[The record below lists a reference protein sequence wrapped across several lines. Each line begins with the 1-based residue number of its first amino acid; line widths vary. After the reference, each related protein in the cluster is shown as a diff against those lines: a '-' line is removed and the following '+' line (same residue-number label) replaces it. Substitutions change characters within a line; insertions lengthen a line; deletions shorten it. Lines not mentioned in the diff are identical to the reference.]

1 MTKVKDILV
10 ITGHGQ
16 GPVSYDPG
24 AVGNGTSEAKFLR
37 EVFVPAMKKFAPSNM
52 RFHTGRDVFAWRD
65 ARTIKADEII
75 ELHLDA
81 GVAAAEDGHIII
93 YSKFN
98 PDDIDNRSVS
108 VIKSNVG
115 IRYGGISK
123 RNNLYNLN
131 KFAERGISYRLIELA
146 FITNKKEMDY
156 MFANVD
162 KYAKELVEATLNA
175 KTTIKEPVKVDNVY
189 TVVKGETLWSIGR
202 KFNVTVKDLKSWNSL
217 KSDLIVIGQKL
228 TLRGAKDLTPVT
240 EKEPPNAPIAKP
252 TPTKSIDTLV
262 KETLAGIHGNGDARK
277 KSLGSNYD
285 AVMKVINGSYTPK
298 RKRVY
303 LPKSAKTWRV
313 YKTSG
318 PYTVGKEV
326 GLLAPAQYGGL
337 DYEIIKTLANDVY
350 EIKTGA
356 FGSVAIYAAKSTG
369 ATIR

>member
-65 ARTIKADEII
+65 AKTIVADEII

-93 YSKFN
+93 YSDFN
-98 PDDIDNRSVS
+98 PDDLDKRTVG
-108 VIKSNVG
+108 VIKDNVG
-115 IRYGGISK
+115 IRYGGVSK

-131 KFAERGISYRLIELA
+131 KFAQRGISYRLAELA

-162 KYAKELVEATLNA
+162 KYAKELVEAILNA
-175 KTTIKEPVKVDNVY
+175 KTTIKEPVKVENVY

-202 KFNVTVKDLKSWNSL
+202 KFNVTVKDLKDWNSL

-240 EKEPPNAPIAKP
+240 EKEP
-252 TPTKSIDTLV
+252 
-262 KETLAGIHGNGDARK
+262 
-277 KSLGSNYD
+277 
-285 AVMKVINGSYTPK
+285 
-298 RKRVY
+298 
-303 LPKSAKTWRV
+303 
-313 YKTSG
+313 
-318 PYTVGKEV
+318 
-326 GLLAPAQYGGL
+326 
-337 DYEIIKTLANDVY
+337 
-350 EIKTGA
+350 
-356 FGSVAIYAAKSTG
+356 AKSPG
-369 ATIR
+369 AALNVDGYLGYNTTVELQKHFGTPVDGKLSSPSVVIKSVQKAVNTKVDGYIGPNTIKAMQRYFGTPIDGVISKPSVMVKAMQVNLNKGKF